1 MANKKISQLNK
12 VDGAVGITSQNLF
25 PIASGVVGTYQT
37 ASVTAVDVASY
48 CLSPM
53 PVGYFPGN
61 APIGF
66 TGTTDIN
73 FSKTNW
79 DSASTI
85 IEDNPYLQVRMSDGQ
100 LVTGSGVAV
109 PAALGDDMGDCV
121 ATDDI
126 TMQGNDITGLGNI
139 GFGNVNTVPGL
150 GRSIIAPLAGDGIS
164 LKLLGYQDLILSG
177 NRHVSISGQ
186 GLDLASTPISGNV
199 TITGGDLE
207 IDPGNKL
214 IVNEISGSKAGSDGA
229 SITIEGS
236 SRHVPTTANSPL
248 SWADSNIQYDSSN
261 TGPLTY
267 AFTDVADGQTL
278 TMYLENTHPSN
289 SIGVKFV
296 SGTFG
301 IGASGAVVWGGEYP
315 AGAPSV
321 EVGKANV
328 YTFVRINTGIFASA
342 VTGYVY

>member
-53 PVGYFPGN
+53 PVDYFPGN

-214 IVNEISGSKAGSDGA
+214 IVNEISGAQGSLTDYP
-229 SITIEGS
+229 SITVKGAIVTPPNEIVTFGG
-236 SRHVPTTANSPL
+236 TTSL
-248 SWADSNIQYDSSN
+248 VKWSVSNIAYKDINNDWTFNFS
-261 TGPLTY
+261 
-267 AFTDVADGQTL
+267 DVTDGQSL
-278 TMYLENTHPSN
+278 TMYAKNTDSSSHSAT
-289 SIGVKFV
+289 FV
-296 SGTFG
+296 SG
-301 IGASGAVVWGGEYP
+301 SNVVWGAEYSNTAP
-315 AGAPSV
+315 AIAPD
-321 EVGKANV
+321 KTNV
-328 YTFVRINTGIFASA
+328 YTFVRMNTGIFASA